1 MNRFTANKDYQHGDS
16 LTTAVVLVQ
25 LGTPT
30 APTAKA
36 LREYLAEFLADPRV
50 VEIPAAVWRI
60 ILHGVILRVRPSKSA
75 AKYKSIWMKE
85 GSPLRVHTEQQVAA
99 IKQILGGNVE
109 VVMAMRYGEPSIK
122 SVLKDL
128 QKRNL
133 RKLLVFPMYPQYS
146 GPTTA
151 TVFDEV
157 VKELKTW
164 RNLPEFRFIRN
175 FHDDAMYIDAVASG
189 IEQAWQEKGKSEK
202 LVMSFHGV
210 PKRTLTLGDP
220 YHCECLKTARLLGE
234 RLGLSKDEYVVT
246 FQSRFGSAEWLQPY
260 TEPTLVKMAQEGV
273 KSVDVV
279 CPGFVADCLETLE
292 EISQEACEAFLHAGG
307 QQFNYIPCVNDS
319 QKIVQ
324 TLNELIKTHTHGW

>member
-75 AKYKSIWMKE
+75 AKYKSIWMEE

-99 IKQILGGNVE
+99 VKELADNVE

-133 RKLLVFPMYPQYS
+133 RKLLILPMYPQYS

-175 FHDDAMYIDAVASG
+175 FHDDATYIDAVAAG
-189 IEQAWQEKGKSEK
+189 IEQAWQEKGRSEK

-234 RLGLSKDEYVVT
+234 RLGISKDDYVVT

-260 TEPTLVKMAQEGV
+260 TEPTLIKLAQEGV

-279 CPGFVADCLETLE
+279 CPGFIADCLETLE
-292 EISQEACEAFLHAGG
+292 EISQEACDAFLHAGG
-307 QQFNYIPCVNDS
+307 KQFNYIPCVNDS

>member
-75 AKYKSIWMKE
+75 AKYKSIWTEE
-85 GSPLRVHTEQQVAA
+85 GSPLRVYTEKQVEAV
-99 IKQILGGNVE
+99 KQSLGKDVE

-133 RKLLVFPMYPQYS
+133 RKLLVLPMYPQYS

-189 IEQAWQEKGKSEK
+189 IEQAWQDRGKPEK

-234 RLGLSKDEYVVT
+234 RLGISKDDYVVT

-260 TEPTLVKMAQEGV
+260 TEPTLIKMAQEGV

-292 EISQEACEAFLHAGG
+292 EISQEACDAFLHAGG
-307 QQFNYIPCVNDS
+307 QQFHYIPCVNDS

>member
-75 AKYKSIWMKE
+75 AKYKSIWMEE

-99 IKQILGGNVE
+99 VKELAGNVE

-122 SVLKDL
+122 NVLKDL

-133 RKLLVFPMYPQYS
+133 RKLLVLPMYPQYS

-234 RLGLSKDEYVVT
+234 RLGLSKDDYVVT

-279 CPGFVADCLETLE
+279 CPGFIADCLETLE
-292 EISQEACEAFLHAGG
+292 EISQEACDAFLHAGG
-307 QQFNYIPCVNDS
+307 QKFNYIPCVNDS

-324 TLNELIKTHTHGW
+324 TLNELIKTHSHGW

>member
-60 ILHGVILRVRPSKSA
+60 ILHGVILRVRPNKSA
-75 AKYKSIWMKE
+75 AKYKSIWTDE
-85 GSPLRVHTEQQVAA
+85 GSPLRVYTEKQVEAV
-99 IKQILGGNVE
+99 KQSLGNDVE
-109 VVMAMRYGEPSIK
+109 VIMAMRYGEPSIK

-133 RKLLVFPMYPQYS
+133 RKLLVLPMYPQYS

-157 VKELKTW
+157 IKELKTW

-189 IEQAWQEKGKSEK
+189 IEQAWQERGRPEK

-234 RLGLSKDEYVVT
+234 RLGISKDDYVVT

-279 CPGFVADCLETLE
+279 CPGFIADCLETLE
-292 EISQEACEAFLHAGG
+292 EISQEACDAFLHAGG

>member
-75 AKYKSIWMKE
+75 AKYKSIWTDE

-99 IKQILGGNVE
+99 VKELADNVE

-133 RKLLVFPMYPQYS
+133 RKLLVLPMYPQYS

-175 FHDDAMYIDAVASG
+175 FHDDAMYIDSVASG
-189 IEQAWQEKGKSEK
+189 IEQAWQEKGRSEK

-210 PKRTLTLGDP
+210 PKRTLILGDP

-234 RLGLSKDEYVVT
+234 RLGLSKDDYVVT

-279 CPGFVADCLETLE
+279 CPGFIADCLETLE
-292 EISQEACEAFLHAGG
+292 EISQEACDAFLHAGG

-324 TLNELIKTHTHGW
+324 TLNELIKTHSHGW